1 MPAALCADRARRWA
15 RRPQRS
21 RSDEKDEATAALAA
35 TTPPSLPPSSS
46 MGPPRALAPRARR
59 PATTTPPS
67 LPPSPPK
74 GPPRAP
80 APPLSCL
87 TPDAGGEL
95 TGNPKKDWL
104 PLAPE
109 LPGPNTPNSP
119 KGRAPYPRGT
129 RHLAIPHWNLT
140 TASLVWQASPC
151 ESADLSQGA
160 MTQRINRRALAH
172 ALPRGEGPGDTPR
185 LREGPGSPARACAR
199 ALGAATVTL
208 RETTGP

>member
-67 LPPSPPK
+67 LPPSPPM

-95 TGNPKKDWL
+95 TGNPKEDWL
-104 PLAPE
+104 LRAGTTWTEYPQLPNGPYTSPQRDPPPRHTSLEPDNGVSGMASLTLRVCGPIAGGHDPE
-109 LPGPNTPNSP
+109 DKQAGPCS
-119 KGRAPYPRGT
+119 RAPARRG
-129 RHLAIPHWNLT
+129 
-140 TASLVWQASPC
+140 SGG
-151 ESADLSQGA
+151 QG
-160 MTQRINRRALAH
+160 L
-172 ALPRGEGPGDTPR
+172 D
-185 LREGPGSPARACAR
+185 S
-199 ALGAATVTL
+199 
-208 RETTGP
+208 